1 MEELESWLESIGKDR
16 GSYSTIA
23 EAVENDGIFVID
35 CNYLPG
41 HIIPACISHLKI
53 SSIIITDLIGNAQI
67 SLAIGGL
74 ERISTL
80 QNCVFLGMFTTGS
93 IVLTSHQ
100 FDTLMPK
107 MSTYNDSWFVIIP
120 DSDLAKDLFL

>member
-41 HIIPACISHLKI
+41 HILPACISHLKI
-53 SSIIITDLIGNAQI
+53 SSIIITDLIGNQQI
-67 SLAIGGL
+67 SLATGGL
-74 ERISTL
+74 EIIDTL
-80 QNCVFLGMFTTGS
+80 QNCVFLGMFTAGS
-93 IVLTSHQ
+93 ILLTSSQ
-100 FDTLMPK
+100 FDILIPK
-107 MSTYNDSWFVIIP
+107 MSNYNEDWFVVMP
-120 DSDLAKDLFL
+120 DSTLAKDLFL